1 YACAEVV
8 ANMSFLPKIIF
19 ELEGQLA
26 KRVLESMDWPANAM
40 FIKNAVIED
49 IDNVPVEERS
59 IVGAAL
65 AQGRAFSIYDGL
77 QHSNAFVEKHKPY
90 WFAQVQMP
98 GTSLKDIQARMPGRL
113 TLSM

>member
-1 YACAEVV
+1 MLLANRRYTQEAIETAEQV
-8 ANMSFLPKIIF
+8 AN
-19 ELEGQLA
+19 
-26 KRVLESMDWPANAM
+26 
-40 FIKNAVIED
+40 
-49 IDNVPVEERS
+49 
-59 IVGAAL
+59 L